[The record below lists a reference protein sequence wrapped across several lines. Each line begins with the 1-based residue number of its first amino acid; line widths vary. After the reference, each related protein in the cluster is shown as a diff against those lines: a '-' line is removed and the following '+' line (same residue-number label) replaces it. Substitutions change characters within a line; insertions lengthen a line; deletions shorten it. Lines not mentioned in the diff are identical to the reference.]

1 MTKKNKIM
9 IYADGSNFEEMI
21 SLNKNN
27 KIRGFTTNPS
37 LMKKE
42 GVKDYEKFAKKILE
56 NIKFKP
62 VSFEVFS
69 DDLDKME
76 MEALKIS
83 KWGKN
88 VFVKIPITNS
98 KGKST
103 AKLID
108 KLNSLGINCN
118 ITAIFTVT
126 QVKHLLS
133 KVKFKSKNIFSI
145 FAGRI
150 ADTGK
155 DPKNIIIDTIKLT
168 KNIKEIKIL
177 WASVREPFNLVQAEN
192 YGCHIITVTPDIIR
206 KINKFN
212 YSLKQYS
219 IDTVKQFYIDAKES
233 KFKLIK

>member
-1 MTKKNKIM
+1 MKKKYKIK
-9 IYADGSNFEEMI
+9 IYADGSNFQEMI

-42 GVKDYEKFAKKILE
+42 GVRDYEKFAKKILK

-62 VSFEVFS
+62 ISFEVFS

-118 ITAIFTVT
+118 ITAIFTIN
-126 QVKHLLS
+126 QVKHLLN
-133 KVKFKSKNIFSI
+133 KVNFKSKNIFSI

-155 DPKNIIIDTIKLT
+155 DPKNTILESIRLT
-168 KNIKEIKIL
+168 KIKKIEIL
-177 WASVREPFNLVQAEN
+177 WAR
-192 YGCHIITVTPDIIR
+192 
-206 KINKFN
+206 
-212 YSLKQYS
+212 
-219 IDTVKQFYIDAKES
+219 
-233 KFKLIK
+233 